1 MWLAFPVIVSN
12 LSRVLMHITDTAMV
26 GHLGKNELVSVA
38 MSGMVIWIAISIGI
52 GFRVATQSVV
62 SRRVGQNT
70 LSDCGLVL
78 RNSQFLCFLFTLP
91 LSIFIYLLSYEISFL
106 LINESDVV
114 LICSSYLS
122 IVAFSI
128 YFSVSAFVFQ
138 GFYTGIEKT
147 KVLMF
152 ATILSNIVNVYLNAA
167 LIYGYSK
174 INLFF
179 ISIDY
184 PWCSILWSW
193 YDFPELGVTGAAFST
208 VLSSFI
214 MMFIYFVYLFKNDI
228 IRKYDIFRMN
238 IDLNLIKRQIELGY
252 PMAISEVALN
262 LAFIIF
268 YKIIGIIGT
277 VQLAATQV
285 VFAVAHASFLPAVG
299 VGQACSTL
307 VGKYLGKKDTEKA
320 EISIIESLRGSF
332 VIMGTMGL
340 IFIFFPDLIV
350 PIFTSDRDVIELG
363 IMILPWVGA
372 IQFIDVFAIT
382 LWFALSGAGDTKFT
396 GYLGIL
402 SSWLVFVPLSYLL
415 GIKLNFGIWGPWIAL
430 AAHLFLEATLIIFR
444 VNQGKWKSIKV

>member
-1 MWLAFPVIVSN
+1 M
-12 LSRVLMHITDTAMV
+12 
-26 GHLGKNELVSVA
+26 
-38 MSGMVIWIAISIGI
+38 IWIAISIGI

-62 SRRVGQNT
+62 SRRVGQNI

-114 LICSSYLS
+114 LIYSSYLS
-122 IVAFSI
+122 IVSFSI

-193 YDFPELGVTGAAFST
+193 YDFPELGMKGAAFST

-238 IDLNLIKRQIELGY
+238 IENDN
-252 PMAISEVALN
+252 AI
-262 LAFIIF
+262 
-268 YKIIGIIGT
+268 
-277 VQLAATQV
+277 
-285 VFAVAHASFLPAVG
+285 
-299 VGQACSTL
+299 
-307 VGKYLGKKDTEKA
+307 
-320 EISIIESLRGSF
+320 
-332 VIMGTMGL
+332 
-340 IFIFFPDLIV
+340 
-350 PIFTSDRDVIELG
+350 
-363 IMILPWVGA
+363 
-372 IQFIDVFAIT
+372 
-382 LWFALSGAGDTKFT
+382 
-396 GYLGIL
+396 IL
-402 SSWLVFVPLSYLL
+402 SCQYFNLMASS
-415 GIKLNFGIWGPWIAL
+415 
-430 AAHLFLEATLIIFR
+430 
-444 VNQGKWKSIKV
+444 